1 VRRGTPILLVA
12 LLVVAGGC
20 TRTKTLDGPS
30 LNGLLASEMQK
41 QLDVQ
46 GVTVSCPDD
55 VPAEAGGVFDCI
67 ATTPD
72 GTTMT
77 IRVTQTDDQ
86 GHVTFKVV
94 GAG

>member
-1 VRRGTPILLVA
+1 MPVLLVA

-20 TRTKTLDGPS
+20 TRTKTLDAQS
-30 LNGLLASEMQK
+30 LDQKLATAMQT

-46 GVTVSCPDD
+46 GVVSCPDD
-55 VPAEAGGVFDCI
+55 VPAEAGRVFNCT

-72 GTTMT
+72 GTNMT
-77 IRVTQTDDQ
+77 IQVTQTDDQ
-86 GHVTFKVV
+86 GTVTFKVV